1 MPASRSLTISGALS
15 GMPGDLTTSSAARI
29 RSSEWC
35 LLVGDLP
42 LVQFG
47 FVAVGDPPLVGEEN
61 VESFLLGEDRGAVA
75 ADAAAQDN
83 YFFMGLSDFKRYQG
97 NGRQQQRHDPETGDD
112 LGFEETLFLVVMVQ
126 GDMSRM
132 RRPSPYLRLVYLK

>member
-35 LLVGDLP
+35 PLLVGDLP

-83 YFFMGLSDFKRYQG
+83 YFFHGVI
-97 NGRQQQRHDPETGDD
+97 
-112 LGFEETLFLVVMVQ
+112 GF
-126 GDMSRM
+126 
-132 RRPSPYLRLVYLK
+132 

>member
-1 MPASRSLTISGALS
+1 
-15 GMPGDLTTSSAARI
+15 MPGDLTTSVR
-29 RSSEWC
+29 RENPLFGVVP

-83 YFFMGLSDFKRYQG
+83 YFFHGVI
-97 NGRQQQRHDPETGDD
+97 
-112 LGFEETLFLVVMVQ
+112 GF
-126 GDMSRM
+126 
-132 RRPSPYLRLVYLK
+132 

>member
-1 MPASRSLTISGALS
+1 MPASRSVTISGALS
-15 GMPGDLTTSSAARI
+15 GMPGDLTTSVAFGVVP
-29 RSSEWC
+29 

-83 YFFMGLSDFKRYQG
+83 YFFHGVI
-97 NGRQQQRHDPETGDD
+97 
-112 LGFEETLFLVVMVQ
+112 GF
-126 GDMSRM
+126 
-132 RRPSPYLRLVYLK
+132 